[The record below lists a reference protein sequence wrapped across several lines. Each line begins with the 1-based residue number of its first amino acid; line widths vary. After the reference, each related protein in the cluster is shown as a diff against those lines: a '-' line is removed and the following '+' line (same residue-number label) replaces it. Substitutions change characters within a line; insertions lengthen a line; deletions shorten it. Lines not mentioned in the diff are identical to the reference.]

1 MLTLAS
7 VDDWKDA
14 MRVVRYLKGT
24 ASKGLVYNKYGNH
37 ELKRIVI
44 VIGAR
49 RNL

>member
-37 ELKRIVI
+37 EIEVVI